1 MPDTTTATLTR
12 HAADTLR
19 RAFGTAGRPA
29 VVGFTKD
36 EHGNMV
42 LVYADGCLA
51 RRVPCFQSDP
61 TLQLSLTNGW
71 QWEAMEGPS
80 YDALF
85 VRETGAADD

>member
-1 MPDTTTATLTR
+1 MPEHTTATLTR
-12 HAADTLR
+12 HAADNLH

-36 EHGNMV
+36 ENGNMV

-51 RRVPCFQSDP
+51 RRVPDFSRAHTSD
-61 TLQLSLTNGW
+61 W
-71 QWEAMEGPS
+71 KWEAMEGPS